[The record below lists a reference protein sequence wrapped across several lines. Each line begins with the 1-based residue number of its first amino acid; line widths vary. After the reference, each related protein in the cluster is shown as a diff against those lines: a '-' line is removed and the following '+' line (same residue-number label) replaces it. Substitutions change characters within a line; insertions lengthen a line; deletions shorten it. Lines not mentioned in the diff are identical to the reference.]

1 MNKERE
7 VMEWQL
13 RENETKAQLEVLE
26 HKLERA
32 KYIQESQRME
42 PRRLLTLLPA
52 LREWVRSLK
61 TVRFT

>member
-1 MNKERE
+1 MSKERE

-13 RENETKAQLEVLE
+13 KEKETKAQLEVLE
-26 HKLERA
+26 QKLERA
-32 KYIQESQRME
+32 QYLQASQME

-61 TVRFT
+61 PVRFT